1 MFNRFLRRRSND
13 AAQKIDPAIRAID
26 RVLSS
31 FKRKDLY
38 NGFVAFLFQLY
49 AHPEYT
55 VIKVAGILGKSER
68 AIKYYRD
75 RAYRMGLIKE
85 YKSHHSGF
93 QRPMT
98 ILEGMPKELKI
109 EARKAILGYLKQR
122 PTHDKF
128 LEIKKRV
135 EENRAKLREENK
147 NKDKDDGDNSGVA
160 TKLPLSNGKPFFK
173 DSSTTSRR
181 FIESEKVKNLS
192 FSMSSV
198 PWFAKRFNID
208 RKITEKII
216 LSDFKQVEHEITD
229 LGRKYDSPIA
239 VLIARIKRSLSLAK
253 PILSKGQTF
262 FTREERKDYQPKPQ
276 RKALSEVERF
286 KRTLKEQ
293 QQREE
298 KYHQIEKE
306 CRLDHD
312 WSMII
317 NNLREATQL

>member
-1 MFNRFLRRRSND
+1 MFNIFLRRRSND

-49 AHPEYT
+49 AHPNYT
-55 VIKVAGILGKSER
+55 VIKVAEILGRSER
-68 AIKYYRD
+68 TVKYYRD

-85 YKSHHSGF
+85 YKSHRSGF

-98 ILEGMPKELKI
+98 VLEGMPKELKA

-135 EENRAKLREENK
+135 EENKAKLREESN
-147 NKDKDDGDNSGVA
+147 NKDKDDGSNSGVG
-160 TKLPLSNGKPFFK
+160 TKLPLTYGKPFLK
-173 DSSTTSRR
+173 DSSTTNKR

-192 FSMSSV
+192 FSMLAI
-198 PWFAKRFNID
+198 PWFAKKFNID

-216 LSDFKQVEHEITD
+216 ISDFKQVEHEIIH
-229 LGRKYDSPIA
+229 LGRKYNSPIA
-239 VLIARIKRSLSLAK
+239 VLIARIKRSLTLAK
-253 PILSKGQTF
+253 AILAKGQTF
-262 FTREERKDYQPKPQ
+262 FTREERKAYQPKPQ

-293 QQREE
+293 QERDA

-306 CRLDHD
+306 CNLDHD

-317 NNLREATQL
+317 NNLREAT